1 MHWRADVR
9 VIRRG
14 AGVGEGPKFHV
25 CGMPTDFS
33 LFRDRLAEAYRV
45 RGTTSNAVCR
55 NIGLGRRRSVD
66 LSFSGLKALDIYRLA
81 LRRHDGNDKLANPH
95 APLHAAALAVREL
108 APRHDIQPGV
118 VVGQRR
124 LRGLGRRTTIG

>member
-1 MHWRADVR
+1 MHRRADVR

-66 LSFSGLKALDIYRLA
+66 LTFSGLKALDIYRLA
-81 LRRHDGNDKLANPH
+81 QIADRPEVSVDWL
-95 APLHAAALAVREL
+95 
-108 APRHDIQPGV
+108 
-118 VVGQRR
+118 
-124 LRGLGRRTTIG
+124 LGRSDVMELPNGNGKQVA